1 MAEEEVIEE
10 EAVEEEVQEDVSESG
25 GLSDVETLAM
35 KLGWNPNH
43 EGGDRE
49 FVSAEDFILRSK
61 EIQTTMSKQMKG
73 LKRETEELKRG
84 IGQVKQHNETVYK
97 VQVKA
102 LKSRIKEL
110 EALRKEAVEDNDS
123 MAVANIDSQ
132 IKEINDIPETLPSSQ
147 QAGPSKEFLEW
158 IDDNEWY
165 NDNLEMRAYA
175 DALGEKPEYR
185 ALPLK
190 KLFAVVTKETKKM
203 FPENFEEAPKSD
215 ATPKP
220 KVAAVEGAGAGSVK
234 RSAHKSKFKYSDL
247 SDEQK
252 EICKFNVKHGIM
264 TQEEY
269 ISQLEEIAKNR
280 GLA

>member
-1 MAEEEVIEE
+1 MAEVEVIEVEAVAE
-10 EAVEEEVQEDVSESG
+10 EVEEEAPEKSG
-25 GLSDVETLAM
+25 ELSDVEALAT

-61 EIQTTMSKQMKG
+61 EIQTTMSKQMKN

-110 EALRKEAVEDNDS
+110 EALRREAVEDNDS
-123 MAVANIDSQ
+123 MAVASIDSQ
-132 IKEINDIPETLPSSQ
+132 IKEINDIPETLP
-147 QAGPSKEFLEW
+147 ANEHVGPTNEFLEW
-158 IDDNEWY
+158 VDENEWY
-165 NDNLEMRAYA
+165 NENPEMRAYA

-190 KLFAVVTKETKKM
+190 KLFAVVTRETKKM
-203 FPENFEEAPKSD
+203 FPENFDDEPAPK
-215 ATPKP
+215 PKQ
-220 KVAAVEGAGAGSVK
+220 KVAAVEGAGSARVK
-234 RSAHKSKFKYSDL
+234 SQASKSKFKYSDL

-252 EICKFNVKHGIM
+252 EICKFNEKHGIM
-264 TQEEY
+264 TREEY